1 MHISSPSSKK
11 SATRPAFSSDWLRLS
26 AVPSTFTLRQKS
38 SLAASRIRS
47 IAFFRPSSVRS
58 MPQYSHM
65 MLPSSRW

>member
-11 SATRPAFSSDWLRLS
+11 SATRPAFSSDWFRLS

-38 SLAASRIRS
+38 SLSVRIRS
-47 IAFFRPSSVRS
+47 IAFLRPSSVRS

>member
-11 SATRPAFSSDWLRLS
+11 SATRPARSSDWLRLS

-38 SLAASRIRS
+38 SRSDRIRS
-47 IAFFRPSSVRS
+47 MAFFRPSSVRS

>member
-1 MHISSPSSKK
+1 MHISSPSSRK
-11 SATRPAFSSDWLRLS
+11 SATRPAFSSDWFIES

-38 SLAASRIRS
+38 SRSVRIRS

-58 MPQYSHM
+58 MPQNSHM

>member
-26 AVPSTFTLRQKS
+26 AVPSTLTLRQKS
-38 SLAASRIRS
+38 SRRVRIRS
-47 IAFFRPSSVRS
+47 IAFLSPSSVRS